1 MDRHSCLLHVLS
13 LTHLE
18 DVNNAVVGNG
28 NDGGREDGR
37 DGEVDE
43 LDNLVQSPG
52 QVDRGGSRCPKQTFC
67 LFNVHTKSLNH
78 MIYMAHTPR

>member
-1 MDRHSCLLHVLS
+1 MSMVQLLAMDMMVI
-13 LTHLE
+13 
-18 DVNNAVVGNG
+18 
-28 NDGGREDGR
+28 GGDDGR

-78 MIYMAHTPR
+78 MLYMAHTPW